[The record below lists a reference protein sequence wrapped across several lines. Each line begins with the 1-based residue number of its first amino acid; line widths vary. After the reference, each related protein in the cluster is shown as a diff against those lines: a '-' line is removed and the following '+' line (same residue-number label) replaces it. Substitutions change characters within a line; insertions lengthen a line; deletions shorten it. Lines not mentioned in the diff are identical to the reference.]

1 MPRTFFAFCVI
12 CVAGTAAYAWQDEK
26 PKPPKKGDT
35 VVIRGCLRGNA
46 LEAAELIRIDP
57 EGEKSPDDA
66 MPLMTYRLDGKKD
79 LLKEMRENHDRRTIE
94 VKGVL
99 RSELSGSGIGKN
111 VGRTRITIGVDP
123 RTTRSPHDT
132 ERVIP
137 VVEAMSF
144 EASTESCGK

>member
-1 MPRTFFAFCVI
+1 
-12 CVAGTAAYAWQDEK
+12 
-26 PKPPKKGDT
+26 
-35 VVIRGCLRGNA
+35 
-46 LEAAELIRIDP
+46 
-57 EGEKSPDDA
+57 
-66 MPLMTYRLDGKKD
+66 
-79 LLKEMRENHDRRTIE
+79 